1 MQNLTITRFHVI
13 IITNQLRRFTMSFK
27 AEDRSIYDLL
37 NDKMY
42 SIPNNQR
49 KYVWNRQNWDE
60 LFNDVKLIV
69 ESKTSNHFLGSIVLI
84 KENIEDGIKQHFC
97 IIDGQQRIS
106 TLTIFL
112 CAIGYHFV
120 ENGELDLFNGLTKN
134 LLVWDDRKKPHPI
147 VSENANREIG
157 QLVTRLIEAVEMRTN
172 NGACMSL
179 MSPHE
184 LAMDASLSKK
194 IEECFSFFYKALK
207 DEIQFNKN
215 CLVAYKETIL
225 AMRYIDVVADNHE
238 DAYTVFEILNAR
250 GQPLTDFELLR
261 NYFLKNVKA
270 EEKVIVLEV
279 LDAIES
285 LLESSTELF
294 LKHYITHRY
303 GLKATKN
310 DRPYKVIVGKEKSTD
325 KIKLL
330 NDIFKKAQYYNKIIS
345 YDDCNQFERKVFS
358 YFKPRRQ
365 QQFRPIVL
373 SLMHQRELKGVDEN
387 EYENALRFLYEFF
400 IYFNVIGEQTSNKIE
415 DIVYKYAC
423 EIENCFD
430 DTTISMMKSSMSERI
445 PSSIDSLKT
454 SMKNIR
460 YSSKWKVYSGSKKAE
475 NVRAIL
481 EIIEREHGYT
491 GEFSPENFSIEHVY
505 NDSDSE
511 NNSEIGN
518 LILLETKLNEA
529 CKSKDIADKIDI
541 YQKSNLYLPKEID
554 SSTFN
559 MSERT
564 ERIIQSIY
572 DIIKELK
579 E

>member
-1 MQNLTITRFHVI
+1 
-13 IITNQLRRFTMSFK
+13 MSFK
-27 AEDRSIYDLL
+27 AEDRSIYNLL

-42 SIPNNQR
+42 SVPTNQR
-49 KYVWNRQNWDE
+49 RYVWEQQNWEE
-60 LFNDVKLIV
+60 LFEDIKLIV
-69 ESKTSNHFLGSIVLI
+69 ESKTINHFLGSIVLI
-84 KENIEDGIKQHFC
+84 KENIDDGIKQHFC

-106 TLTIFL
+106 TITIFL
-112 CAIGYHFV
+112 CAIGYLFV
-120 ENGELDLFNGLTKN
+120 ENGDLDLFEGLTKN
-134 LLVWDDRKKPHPI
+134 LQVWNSRNKPFSI
-147 VSENANREIG
+147 VSDNANKEINR
-157 QLVTRLIEAVEMRTN
+157 LVSRLVEAVEIRN
-172 NGACMSL
+172 RNGACFPL
-179 MSPHE
+179 MSIHD
-184 LAMDASLSKK
+184 LAMDASLSKR
-194 IEECFSFFYKALK
+194 IE
-207 DEIQFNKN
+207 N
-215 CLVAYKETIL
+215 CLSYFYTELKKEIKQNSDCLEIYKESIL
-225 AMRYIDVVADNHE
+225 GMRYIDIVADSSE
-238 DAYTVFEILNAR
+238 DAYTIFEVLNAR
-250 GQPLTDFELLR
+250 GQPLNDFELLR

-285 LLESSTELF
+285 LLESSTALF

-330 NDIFKKAQYYNKIIS
+330 DDILKKAQYYKKIIS
-345 YDDCNQFERKVFS
+345 YDNCNQFEKKVFS
-358 YFKPRRQ
+358 FFKPRRQ

-373 SLMHQRELKGVDEN
+373 SLMHQRELKRIDEN

-415 DIVYKYAC
+415 DIVYNYAY

-430 DTTISMMKSSMSERI
+430 DTTISKMKSSMSERI
-445 PSSIDSLKT
+445 PSSIDGLKT

-481 EIIEREHGYT
+481 EIIERERGYT
-491 GEFSPENFSIEHVY
+491 GEFSPEYFSIEHVY

-529 CKSKDIADKIDI
+529 CKNKDIADKIEI

-564 ERIIQSIY
+564 ERIIQAIY

>member
-1 MQNLTITRFHVI
+1 
-13 IITNQLRRFTMSFK
+13 MSFK

-42 SIPNNQR
+42 SIPHNQR
-49 KYVWNRQNWDE
+49 KYVWNHQNWDE

-69 ESKTSNHFLGSIVLI
+69 ESKTINHFLGSIVLI

-120 ENGELDLFNGLTKN
+120 ESGELDLFNGLTKN
-134 LLVWDDRKKPHPI
+134 LLVWDDRKKQHPI
-147 VSENANREIG
+147 VSENANREIS
-157 QLVTRLIEAVEMRTN
+157 QLVTKLIEAVEMRTN
-172 NGACMSL
+172 NGVCMAL

-184 LAMDASLSKK
+184 LAVESSLSKK
-194 IEECFSFFYKALK
+194 TEECFSFFYNSLK
-207 DEIQFNKN
+207 DEMQINKN
-215 CLVAYKETIL
+215 CLIAYKETIL
-225 AMRYIDVVADNHE
+225 AMRYIDVIADNHE

-270 EEKVIVLEV
+270 EEKNIVLEV

-303 GLKATKN
+303 GLKASKN
-310 DRPYKVIVGKEKSTD
+310 DRPYKVIVRNEKSTD
-325 KIKLL
+325 KINLL
-330 NDIFKKAQYYNKIIS
+330 YDLLKKTQYYNKIIS
-345 YDDCNQFERKVFS
+345 FKDCNQFEKKVFS

-373 SLMHQRELKGVDEN
+373 SLMHQRELKRIDEN

-415 DIVYKYAC
+415 DVVYNYAC
-423 EIENCFD
+423 EIENYFD
-430 DTTISMMKSSMSERI
+430 DTTISKMKSSMGERI
-445 PSSIDSLKT
+445 PSSIDGLKT

-491 GEFSPENFSIEHVY
+491 GEFSFENFSIEHIC

-511 NNSEIGN
+511 NNSVIGN
-518 LILLETKLNEA
+518 LILLEKDLNEA
-529 CKSKDIADKIDI
+529 CKNKDIANKIAV
-541 YQKSNLYLPKEID
+541 YQKSTLYLPKEID
-554 SSTFN
+554 PLTFS

-564 ERIIQSIY
+564 DRIIQEIY

-579 E
+579 K